1 MKHEE
6 GHSWVGSGVVE
17 EHKEEQFLA
26 SAVKPGLSPGRGSM
40 ECFQGVAQ
48 AVSRA
53 VLAGNESK
61 AGWNPKR
68 EEKREGLLLCKYVN
82 LNVWKILV

>member
-1 MKHEE
+1 M
-6 GHSWVGSGVVE
+6 GSGIVE

-40 ECFQGVAQ
+40 ECFQGVVAQ

-53 VLAGNESK
+53 VLAGNECK
-61 AGWNPKR
+61 AGWNSKR
-68 EEKREGLLLCKYVN
+68 EEEKREGLLLCKYVN